1 MNILQN
7 LWNTHFI
14 AARGKMIYKMTKK
27 KYLNAICGGE
37 WKMWRDFKH
46 PYSTKLHETRMP
58 WGVAGWGHQRLFF
71 ITHTIVWNTRPWRN
85 MHIDIRYSFLIIY
98 SINNE
103 IKKIKHYFAIYK
115 ISNLSIRILFLIFY
129 LIKNKLYLHLLIM
142 IVSIQN
148 VTSHWIARNFFKTT
162 ECIIC

>member
-1 MNILQN
+1 MPYAGENEKCGEILSIHILQN
-7 LWNTHFI
+7 CMKPECPE
-14 AARGKMIYKMTKK
+14 GS
-27 KYLNAICGGE
+27 
-37 WKMWRDFKH
+37 RDEVTNG
-46 PYSTKLHETRMP
+46 S
-58 WGVAGWGHQRLFF
+58 FF

-103 IKKIKHYFAIYK
+103 KVNKKINHYFAIYK